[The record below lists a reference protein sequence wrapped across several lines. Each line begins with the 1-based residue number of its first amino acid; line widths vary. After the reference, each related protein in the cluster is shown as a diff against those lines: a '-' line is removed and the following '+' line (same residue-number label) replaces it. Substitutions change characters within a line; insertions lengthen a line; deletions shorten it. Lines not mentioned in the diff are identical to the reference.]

1 MVSKDFVLKHSD
13 ANDKTVILPRTLNA
27 TLGCTKYFADGHPI
41 EEPLSSIP
49 CSYSFCSIISLSS
62 SNVSL
67 FDRWSCRRLFRNLL
81 QKANDLFDWIV

>member
-1 MVSKDFVLKHSD
+1 MVSKDFVLSFYLLTDCNALD
-13 ANDKTVILPRTLNA
+13 ANDKTVILPRTLYA

-49 CSYSFCSIISLSS
+49 CSYSFCSIISLLS

-67 FDRWSCRRLFRNLL
+67 FDR
-81 QKANDLFDWIV
+81 